1 VQLVIQA
8 YLNRLGV
15 AVPGHD
21 VHATFVT
28 FARRQITDRRSRVL
42 FERMVSRADI
52 RQRWSCLVPARSGFN
67 ESLDEDGFYASGNF
81 PSTATRMRRFD
92 EQAPILAAKAIE
104 RLDVEDI
111 AAEITHLIVTTCT
124 GFSAPGI
131 DLEIIRRCKL
141 NPSVERTVV
150 GFMGCSAAINALKLA
165 RHIVRSAPESRV
177 LVVSVELCTLHLQ
190 QSDRIE
196 QLLSFLLFGEGCA
209 AALVSAEPLGFS
221 LDGFHAELV
230 QQAADQITWT
240 IGDFGFDMVL
250 SGQVP
255 TTITGA
261 LRSGADR
268 VLAGT
273 PSHKVD
279 MWAVHPGGRTVLD
292 AVEDA
297 FQLERSALATSRAI
311 LRDYGNMSSPT
322 VLFVLDAL
330 MRAKPPAGA
339 RGCAMAFGP
348 GLAAESMLF
357 RAAA

>member
-1 VQLVIQA
+1 VTQA
-8 YLNRLGV
+8 YLNQVGV

-21 VHATFVT
+21 VHETFVA
-28 FARRQITDRRSRVL
+28 FAQRLIKNRRSRLL

-52 RQRWSCLVPARSGFN
+52 RRRWSCLAPAQAGFN
-67 ESLDEDGFYASGNF
+67 ESLDEDGFYVSGHF
-81 PSTATRMRRFD
+81 PSTSARMRRF
-92 EQAPILAAKAIE
+92 EKEAPVLAERAVE
-104 RLDVEDI
+104 RLHLEDI
-111 AAEITHLIVTTCT
+111 AYKITHLIVTTCT
-124 GFSAPGI
+124 GLSAPGI
-131 DLEIIRRCKL
+131 DLEIIYRCKL

-150 GFMGCSAAINALKLA
+150 GFMGCNAAINALKLA
-165 RHIVRSAPESRV
+165 RHIVRSAPEAKV

-190 QSDRIE
+190 ESNCIE
-196 QLLSFLLFGEGCA
+196 QLLSFLLFGDGCA
-209 AALVSAEPLGFS
+209 AAVVSAEPHGFS
-221 LDGFHAELV
+221 LDRFHAELV

-240 IGDFGFDMVL
+240 VGDFGFDMVL

-255 TTITGA
+255 STIAGA

-273 PSHKVD
+273 PSGAID

-297 FQLERSALATSRAI
+297 FRLEPPALAYSRAI

-330 MRAKPPAGA
+330 MRAGPSPGA

-348 GLAAESMLF
+348 GLAAESVLF